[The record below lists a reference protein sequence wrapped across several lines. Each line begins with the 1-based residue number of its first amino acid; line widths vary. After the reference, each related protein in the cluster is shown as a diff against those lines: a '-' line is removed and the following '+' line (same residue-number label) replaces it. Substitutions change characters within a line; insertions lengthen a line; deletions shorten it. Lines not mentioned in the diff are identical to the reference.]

1 VSDDGGR
8 PAGPG
13 GPIVV
18 GVDGSEPAERAVR
31 WAARA
36 AVGQGR
42 GLHLVLAYGGVDPS
56 LVADA
61 QIWRAYQ
68 ERLLDRARRDAERA
82 AAVAHGVQP
91 DLEVTEELVEGP
103 AAPALLDRAGE
114 GLLVVGA
121 RGEANLGEP
130 FAGSVATTV
139 AAHAAG
145 PVVVVRG
152 VEPTAPEAPVVVAVD
167 GSPASTAAID
177 FAVAA
182 ADVADCPLVAVHTWW
197 DLLVEPLPDRGA
209 LEGDEHRVLAEQLAG
224 RCAAHPDVEVSTV
237 VRRAHPS
244 RVILEEARGARLLVV
259 GTRGRGPVVGLL
271 LGSVSRRMVHQAP
284 CPVAVVPPPGGA
296 RHPLTIRRPAGH
308 SARATGGA

>member
-1 VSDDGGR
+1 VSHGDGL
-8 PAGPG
+8 AGPG
-13 GPIVV
+13 RPVVV
-18 GVDGSEPAERAVR
+18 GVDGSAPAERAVR
-31 WAARA
+31 WAART
-36 AVGQGR
+36 AVEQGR
-42 GLHLVLAYGGVDPS
+42 PLHLVLAYGGVDPS

-68 ERLLDRARRDAERA
+68 QRLLDRARRDAERA
-82 AAVAHGVQP
+82 VAVAHGVQP

-152 VEPTAPEAPVVVAVD
+152 EEPTVPEAPVVVAVD

-177 FAVAA
+177 LAVVA
-182 ADVADCPLVAVHTWW
+182 ADVAGCPLVAVHTWW
-197 DLLVEPLPDRGA
+197 DLLVPPEMEPLLDWGA
-209 LEGDEHRVLAEQLAG
+209 ISGDEHRVLAEQLAG

-244 RVILEEARGARLLVV
+244 RVLLEQARGARLLVV
-259 GTRGRGPVVGLL
+259 GTRGRGPVTGLL

-296 RHPLTIRRPAGH
+296 RHPLTTRQPAGH
-308 SARATGGA
+308 SA